1 MGSTSIRKGILLTLI
16 PILILF
22 IGIPAYGDIDIS
34 DSPVDTKVTA
44 APPIV
49 MFILDDSG
57 SMDWEFI
64 VEGQSEGK
72 YEGADEYLYTNSDN
86 VSGNTIGAD
95 EHDEWKATWHGF
107 NKMYY
112 NPLVAYNPWPT
123 MSDANT
129 TTPRSNPINA
139 SPTYNITNEY
149 YSITASGS
157 TIIIDNDDAG
167 FSKTGN
173 WYYENDHNEG
183 YNRDFY
189 DSSVNNSFSGG
200 SGVGQAFTA
209 RWTPAGLTAGQ
220 WKVYAWWRSFPNYSN
235 NAPYTVKR
243 AGGTDTVLK
252 DQQSDDG
259 YNSNW
264 NTATQLLGTFTFN
277 GDGTDYVELAYTPGA
292 DNDHVCADAVK
303 FEKLGG
309 AVSIKRAH
317 YYTFVDSDD
326 DGNLDAGETL
336 YLVNFNAGVREYYQ
350 VTESSGD
357 VTNLTAVAAADL
369 PAALRPKN
377 YDDNG
382 NFLSYKDDAADLQ
395 NFANWFQYYRR
406 RELTAKAA
414 VGSVINSIEGA
425 QVGIYSINDQIKQT
439 VLPVKLEVAVLQV
452 VIMDEDHAGFT
463 KSGSWF
469 HQPSHSGEG
478 YERDFYDT
486 SVNNNFN
493 NGIGQNFTARW
504 TPSNLSAGDYIV
516 SAYWRSYDSYA
527 ADVPYTVKH
536 AGGTSTVTKN
546 QRANENT
553 WMPLGTYTFTGDGTE
568 YVEINHTPGN
578 NTDHACADAVK
589 FEQISGG
596 QLANVDQSNSL
607 LTTLYGMNSSGGTPL
622 RIALKRVG
630 QYLDYNDGQTGN
642 LGSSPFATEATGGA
656 CQQAFAILMTDGF
669 WNGSSP
675 GVGNQDSGAG
685 APYQDGYDDTLADV
699 AMKYYKED
707 LVDGVS
713 NQVPTNSCDSAAY
726 QHMVT
731 YTVSFGQTGT
741 LTPPDADGDGF
752 IDDPCFLEA
761 STTRPTWPNPT
772 SGDSQKIDDLWHA
785 AVNGRGAFYPA
796 SNPKELIDS
805 LTALFENIGA
815 RKASGASV
823 SVNGEELSSSTILYQ
838 SLYSTGTWT
847 GDVVA
852 YPVNPTT
859 GAVNREASA
868 IKWKASEQIQ
878 NQNWDT
884 GRLIVT
890 YNGTD
895 DGIPFRYSE
904 LTNTQKTALGS
915 DLVADS
921 AADLEAKKIL
931 EYIRGKT
938 VANFRTRGSKLGD
951 IVHSAPVLL
960 GNTVFVGA
968 NDGMLHGFNATTGQ
982 ERFGFIPNLV
992 FSNLTALKETTFSHK
1007 FFVDQTPTVQQN
1019 VTGSGITGSISMLVG
1034 GLGKGGKGYFALN
1047 VTDAD
1052 DIDPSDV
1059 EATAADMVL
1068 WEYPKEG
1075 VPDTDMGYSYA
1086 KPTIARSNDASYPW
1100 IIVFG
1105 NGYNSSGSKAVLYIM
1120 NTDGSV
1126 IKKIDTG
1133 AGGDNGMSTTA
1144 LIDVNNDFKVDYVY
1158 AGDLK
1163 GNLWKF
1169 DLTSSDKTNWD
1180 VAFKSGATPKPLFQY
1195 ANHAITAKPDVMRH
1209 ADNTGYMVVFATG
1222 KYLGETDRTDMTLQ
1236 TIFGIWDYGDDEDDS
1251 EYLGTFDSS
1260 VTPSLSNQANNVA
1273 LLEQTEIDWQTVN
1286 DNSLR
1291 TLSNTAPN
1299 WKTVADAT
1307 SGQDPNIGS
1316 ADSGET
1322 VHAGWYFKL
1331 IHSSQASPTN
1341 EGERVV
1347 KDVQIRDGKAIIISI
1362 TPNTDACS
1370 GGGNSIV
1377 HEIDAATG
1385 GRLDEAQF
1393 DINDDGVIDEND
1405 LVTPTDPD
1413 SHGLRD
1419 AQNNPI
1425 KIAPT
1430 GHQFTGI
1437 LYPPVY
1443 LTMPDKEREMKLF
1456 STSAGTTT
1464 TIFEKKERKQM
1475 VYWRIR

>member
-1 MGSTSIRKGILLTLI
+1 MGSTSIRKGILLTII

-22 IGIPAYGDIDIS
+22 IGIPGPWATDIS

-44 APPIV
+44 AAPIV

-86 VSGNTIGAD
+86 VSGNTIGSD

-112 NPLVAYNPWPT
+112 NPLVTYNPWPT
-123 MSDANT
+123 MSDADT
-129 TTPRSNPINA
+129 TTPKSNPINA
-139 SPTYNITNEY
+139 SPTYNITDEY
-149 YSITASGS
+149 YSISSITG
-157 TIIIDNDDAG
+157 TIIIDDEDTGFIVNPAG
-167 FSKTGN
+167 SFHDN
-173 WYYENDHNEG
+173 NHAEG
-183 YNRDFY
+183 YNNDFY
-189 DSSVNNSFSGG
+189 DSSVNDLFSGAG
-200 SGVGQAFTA
+200 IGQQFTA
-209 RWTPAGLTAGQ
+209 RWTPAAADMPAGQ
-220 WKVYAWWRSFPNYSN
+220 YEVFVYWRSLDNYSTV
-235 NAPYTVKR
+235 APYKIVHANGETTQTQNQRDQSNDLQWKSI
-243 AGGTDTVLK
+243 GT
-252 DQQSDDG
+252 
-259 YNSNW
+259 Y
-264 NTATQLLGTFTFN
+264 TFN
-277 GDGTDYVELAYTPGA
+277 GDGTEYVELDYTPA
-292 DNDHVCADAVK
+292 ANDDHVCADAVK
-303 FEKLGG
+303 FEEVGSTI
-309 AVSIKRAH
+309 SIKRAH

-350 VTESSGD
+350 VTESSGN

-377 YDDNG
+377 NDDDG

-425 QVGIYSINDQIKQT
+425 QVGIYSINQGVKQT
-439 VLPVKLEVAVLQV
+439 VLPVKLEVAVLDV
-452 VIMDEDHAGFT
+452 IIMDEGHSGFT
-463 KSGSWF
+463 KSGNWF
-469 HQPSHSGEG
+469 YQPNHSGEG

-486 SVNNNFN
+486 SVDNNMSH
-493 NGIGQNFTARW
+493 GVGQNFTARW
-504 TPSNLSAGDYIV
+504 TPAASDMPAGDYKV
-516 SAYWRSYDSYA
+516 YSYWRSYNNYA

-536 AGGTSTVTKN
+536 AGGTDTVTKS
-546 QRANENT
+546 QRVDENR
-553 WMPLGTYTFTGDGTE
+553 WILLGTYTFNGDGTE
-568 YVEINHTPGN
+568 YVEIDHTPGSS
-578 NTDHACADAVK
+578 TDHACADAVK

-596 QLANVDQSNSL
+596 QLANVDQSGSL

-622 RIALKRVG
+622 RLALKSVG
-630 QYLDYNDGQTGN
+630 QYLDFDDGQTGN
-642 LGSSPFATEATGGA
+642 LGSSPYETEVNGGA
-656 CQQAFAILMTDGF
+656 CQQAFTILMTDGF
-669 WNGSSP
+669 WNGSTP
-675 GVGNQDSGAG
+675 NVGGQDNAAG
-685 APYQDGYDDTLADV
+685 APYQDSFDDTLADV
-699 AMKYYKED
+699 AMKYYTED
-707 LVDGVS
+707 LVNGVS
-713 NQVPTNSCDSAAY
+713 NQVPTNSCDSAAD

-741 LTPPDADGDGF
+741 LTPPDADDDGF

-761 STTRPTWPNPT
+761 STPRPTWPEPNTDPK
-772 SGDSQKIDDLWHA
+772 KIDDLWHA

-796 SNPKELIDS
+796 SNPQELIDS

-823 SVNGEELSSSTILYQ
+823 SVNGEELNSNTVLYQ

-852 YPVNPTT
+852 YPVNPST
-859 GAVNREASA
+859 GQVNREASA

-904 LTNTQKTALGS
+904 LTDNQKTALGS

-921 AADLEAKKIL
+921 AAELEAKEIL
-931 EYIRGKT
+931 DYIRGKT

-960 GNTVFVGA
+960 GNTLFTGA
-968 NDGMLHGFNATTGQ
+968 NDGMLHAFNATTGE

-992 FSNLTALKETTFSHK
+992 FSNLTALKETTFIHK

-1034 GLGKGGKGYFALN
+1034 GLGKGGKGYFAMN

-1052 DIDPSDV
+1052 TIDPADV
-1059 EATAADMVL
+1059 EATAADMVM

-1075 VPDTDMGYSYA
+1075 VTDNDMGYSFA
-1086 KPTIARSNDASYPW
+1086 KPAIARSNDPNYPW

-1105 NGYNSSGSKAVLYIM
+1105 NGYNSTDGKAKLYIM
-1120 NTDGSV
+1120 NTDGTV
-1126 IKKIDTG
+1126 IKKIDTKVS
-1133 AGGDNGMSTTA
+1133 GDNGMSTTA

-1169 DLTSSDKTNWD
+1169 DLTGSDQSTWKA
-1180 VAFKSGATPKPLFQY
+1180 AFKEGRDPRPLIQH

-1209 ADNTGYMVVFATG
+1209 ADNDGYMVIFGTG
-1222 KYLGETDRTDMTLQ
+1222 KYLGDTDRSDMTLQ
-1236 TIFGIWDYGDDEDDS
+1236 SIFGIWDYGDDADDS

-1260 VTPSLSNQANNVA
+1260 VTPSLSNQADNVT

-1286 DNSLR
+1286 DHNLR

-1299 WKTVADAT
+1299 WQTVNDADAA
-1307 SGQDPNIGS
+1307 SGQKPNPGS
-1316 ADSGET
+1316 ADAGET

-1362 TPNTDACS
+1362 IPNTDACS

-1385 GRLDEAQF
+1385 GRLDTAQF

-1405 LVTPTDPD
+1405 LVDAPPGLTDENGD
-1413 SHGLRD
+1413 
-1419 AQNNPI
+1419 PI
-1425 KIAPT
+1425 LKIAPT

-1464 TIFEKKERKQM
+1464 TMFETAERKQM
-1475 VYWRIR
+1475 VYWRLR

>member
-1 MGSTSIRKGILLTLI
+1 MGSTSIRKGILLTII
-16 PILILF
+16 PILILL

-44 APPIV
+44 AAPIV

-64 VEGQSEGK
+64 VEGQSQGK
-72 YEGADEYLYTNSDN
+72 YEGADEYLYYNSDN
-86 VSGNTIGAD
+86 VSGNTIGSD

-112 NPLVAYNPWPT
+112 NPLVTYNPWPT

-129 TTPRSNPINA
+129 TTPRSNPIYA

-149 YSITASGS
+149 YSITGAG
-157 TIIIDNDDAG
+157 TLIIIEHEDGAQ
-167 FSKTGN
+167 FSNTGN
-173 WYYENDHNEG
+173 WGNVTGHSEAYDEG
-183 YNRDFY
+183 NFIHTQGA
-189 DSSVNNSFSGG
+189 GG
-200 SGVGQAFTA
+200 GAVTA
-209 RWTPAGLTAGQ
+209 RWTPAALSAGQ
-220 WKVYAWWRSFPNYSN
+220 WEVFGWWRSYNTYSTQT
-235 NAPYTVKR
+235 PYAIKH
-243 AGGTDTVLK
+243 ANGTDTV
-252 DQQSDDG
+252 QVNQEANERRW
-259 YNSNW
+259 NS
-264 NTATQLLGTFTFN
+264 LGTYTFN
-277 GDGTDYVELAYTPGA
+277 GDGTEYVEISYTPSDAG
-292 DNDHVCADAVK
+292 DGDHVAADAVK
-303 FEKLGG
+303 FEKQGSSK
-309 AVSIKRAH
+309 SIKRAH

-350 VTESSGD
+350 VTQSSGT
-357 VTNLTAVAAADL
+357 VTGLTAVAAADL

-377 YDDNG
+377 LDDDG

-414 VGSVINSIEGA
+414 VGSVINSVEGA
-425 QVGIYSINDQIKQT
+425 QIGIYSINNQVRQT
-439 VLPVKLEVAVLQV
+439 VLPVKLEVAVLNV
-452 VIMDEDHAGFT
+452 IIMDEDHAGFT

-469 HQPSHSGEG
+469 HQPNHGGEG

-486 SVNNNFN
+486 SVDNNFSH
-493 NGIGQNFTARW
+493 GVGQTFTARW
-504 TPSNLSAGDYIV
+504 TPAASDMPAGDYKV
-516 SAYWRSYDSYA
+516 YAYWRSYNNYA
-527 ADVPYTVKH
+527 ADVPYTVQH
-536 AGGTSTVTKN
+536 SGGTATVTKN
-546 QRANENT
+546 QRRDENR
-553 WMPLGTYTFTGDGTE
+553 WMLLGTYTFNGDGTE

-578 NTDHACADAVK
+578 STDHACADAVK

-596 QLANVDQSNSL
+596 QLANVDRSGSL

-622 RIALKRVG
+622 RLALKRVG
-630 QYLDYNDGQTGN
+630 QYLDFDDGQTGN
-642 LGSSPFATEATGGA
+642 LGSSPYASEASGGA
-656 CQQAFAILMTDGF
+656 CQQAFTILMTDGF

-675 GVGNQDSGAG
+675 SVGGQDSGAG
-685 APYQDGYDDTLADV
+685 APYQDSFDDTLADV
-699 AMKYYKED
+699 AMKYYTED
-707 LVDGVS
+707 LVNGVS
-713 NQVPTNSCDSAAY
+713 NQVPTNSCDSSVD

-761 STTRPTWPNPT
+761 STTRPTWPQPNT
-772 SGDSQKIDDLWHA
+772 DAKKIDDLWHA

-796 SNPKELIDS
+796 SNPQELIDS

-823 SVNGEELSSSTILYQ
+823 SVNGDELSSDTVLYQ
-838 SLYSTGTWT
+838 SQYSTGTWT

-852 YPVNPTT
+852 YPLNPTT
-859 GAVNREASA
+859 GAVRREASA
-868 IKWKASEQIQ
+868 IKWKASEEIQ

-904 LTNTQKTALGS
+904 LTDAQKTALGS

-921 AADLEAKKIL
+921 AAELGAKDIL
-931 EYIRGKT
+931 DYIRGKT

-951 IVHSAPVLL
+951 IVHSAPTLL
-960 GNTVFVGA
+960 NNTVFAGA
-968 NDGMLHGFNATTGQ
+968 NDGMLHGFNATTGE

-992 FSNLTALKETTFSHK
+992 FSNLTALKATTFTHK

-1034 GLGKGGKGYFALN
+1034 GLGKGGKGYYALN
-1047 VTDAD
+1047 VTAAD
-1052 DIDPSDV
+1052 TIDPTGL
-1059 EATAADMVL
+1059 EATAADMVM
-1068 WEYPKEG
+1068 WEYPKQG
-1075 VPDTDMGYSYA
+1075 VTDNDMGFSFSKA
-1086 KPTIARSNDASYPW
+1086 IIARSNNTTYPW

-1105 NGYNSSGSKAVLYIM
+1105 NGYNSTSSKAVLYIM
-1120 NTDGSV
+1120 NTDGSI

-1133 AGGDNGMSTTA
+1133 VSGDNGMSTPA

-1169 DLTSSDKTNWD
+1169 DLTNSDYTKWD
-1180 VAFKSGATPKPLFQY
+1180 VAFKSGATPKPLIQH

-1209 ADNTGYMVVFATG
+1209 PEGEGYLVIFGTG
-1222 KYLGETDRTDMTLQ
+1222 KYLGESDRIDMALQ
-1236 TIFGIWDYGDDEDDS
+1236 NIFGIWDYGDDADNS
-1251 EYLGTFDSS
+1251 EYLGAFDPTA
-1260 VTPSLSNQANNVA
+1260 TPSLSNQANNVT
-1273 LLEQTEIDWQTVN
+1273 LLQQTEIDWQTVSDHN
-1286 DNSLR
+1286 LR

-1299 WKTVADAT
+1299 WKTVPDNDPVP
-1307 SGQDPNIGS
+1307 GQDRNPGS
-1316 ADSGET
+1316 SDAGET
-1322 VHAGWYFKL
+1322 VHAGWYFEL

-1377 HEIDAATG
+1377 HEMDAATG

-1393 DINDDGVIDEND
+1393 DINDDGIVDEND

-1413 SHGLRD
+1413 GSPGLRD
-1419 AQNNPI
+1419 ANGDPI

-1443 LTMPDKEREMKLF
+1443 LTMPDMEREMKLF

-1464 TIFEKKERKQM
+1464 TMFEKKEQKQM